1 MKSKKYFYILIL
13 IVAAFF
19 MMNELNMMRW
29 TLPFFMTLA
38 VIVVLSVQR
47 KIDQRKDEVYYHNL
61 DIMKYVF
68 SMLIII
74 LHLRPFFQSHQLLD
88 IAFNN
93 VITRIC
99 VPMYFMITGYFV
111 CIKEKED
118 DGYIKK
124 YIRKMIPLYILWSL
138 FYLPFLYQYGQGL
151 FQQLLSAV
159 NIEGLPVLK
168 VLFIPGLM
176 LIGLFYGGVYYHLWY
191 FPAVMMALWIVA
203 QWKKRF
209 SVRSLLF
216 IALFLLIVGASETY
230 YGVLPSSVRQ
240 WSTYY
245 FRVFFTT
252 RNFLFFGLFYVT
264 LGYAM
269 AKRKVLSQRYCF
281 IKMAG
286 SVMLLVVETALLYHS
301 QRLDSN
307 ILLSCIPLSYY
318 LFVSLIYLKNERVS
332 SFPFALL
339 SKYYY
344 LLHPM
349 IIVFVQ
355 TFFTGIETMPLGNL
369 LCVVALTHVASCLAI
384 KLQYIYQQSKIKV
397 SFENLLN

>member
-1 MKSKKYFYILIL
+1 MEKAI
-13 IVAAFF
+13 
-19 MMNELNMMRW
+19 
-29 TLPFFMTLA
+29 
-38 VIVVLSVQR
+38 
-47 KIDQRKDEVYYHNL
+47 
-61 DIMKYVF
+61 F
-68 SMLIII
+68 S
-74 LHLRPFFQSHQLLD
+74 
-88 IAFNN
+88 
-93 VITRIC
+93 
-99 VPMYFMITGYFV
+99 
-111 CIKEKED
+111 
-118 DGYIKK
+118 
-124 YIRKMIPLYILWSL
+124 
-138 FYLPFLYQYGQGL
+138 
-151 FQQLLSAV
+151 
-159 NIEGLPVLK
+159 
-168 VLFIPGLM
+168 
-176 LIGLFYGGVYYHLWY
+176 
-191 FPAVMMALWIVA
+191 
-203 QWKKRF
+203 
-209 SVRSLLF
+209 
-216 IALFLLIVGASETY
+216 
-230 YGVLPSSVRQ
+230 
-240 WSTYY
+240 
-245 FRVFFTT
+245 

-301 QRLDSN
+301 ERLDSN

-355 TFFTGIETMPLGNL
+355 TFFTGIETMPLGNV

>member
-1 MKSKKYFYILIL
+1 
-13 IVAAFF
+13 
-19 MMNELNMMRW
+19 MMRW

-252 RNFLFFGLFYVT
+252 RNFLFFGLFYVV
-264 LGYAM
+264 LGYIM
-269 AKRKVLSQRYCF
+269 GLKKSPYSKYCF
-281 IKMAG
+281 EKLII
-286 SVMLLVVETALLYHS
+286 SIFILVFEVILLHDTK
-301 QRLDSN
+301 RLNSN
-307 ILLSCIPLSYY
+307 ILVACVPLVYY
-318 LFVSLIYLKNERVS
+318 LFISTIYISNNIKVSL
-332 SFPFALL
+332 SFRQL

-344 LLHPM
+344 LIHPM
-349 IIVFVQ
+349 VIFIISVLSSQIYNHPYINIFI
-355 TFFTGIETMPLGNL
+355 TL
-369 LCVVALTHVASCLAI
+369 LVTHIITILII
-384 KLQYIYQQSKIKV
+384 KLKKYIKLTI
-397 SFENLLN
+397 